1 MSLANGPIF
10 SVFSLLTLLSAA
22 VVAVLAVR
30 VFYNVY
36 FHPLSQFPGPGY
48 AAATSLTSAI
58 ISLRK
63 KEPEW
68 LLGLTKKYGSM

>member
-1 MSLANGPIF
+1 MSLTNGPVL
-10 SVFSLLTLLSAA
+10 SVFSLLTLLSGA

-30 VFYNVY
+30 VFYNIY
-36 FHPLSQFPGPGY
+36 SHPLSQFPGPGY
-48 AAATSLTSAI
+48 AAATSLTSAV

-68 LLGLTKKYGSM
+68 LHGLTKKYGSM